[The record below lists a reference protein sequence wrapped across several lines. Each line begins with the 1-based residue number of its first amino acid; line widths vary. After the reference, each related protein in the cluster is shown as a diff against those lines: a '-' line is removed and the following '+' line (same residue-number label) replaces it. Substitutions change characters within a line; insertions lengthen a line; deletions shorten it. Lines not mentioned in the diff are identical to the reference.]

1 MPCQILTSGLK
12 AKATP
17 AGALALSA
25 TPAGA
30 LYQNANPSGSISEN
44 GRPAGGMAENAR
56 PQDSGWCQVYQFAVA
71 AQLIV
76 TFDDLQ
82 MVTFSGDDLE
92 TFSSI

>member
-25 TPAGA
+25 TPIGNMAD
-30 LYQNANPSGSISEN
+30 NP
-44 GRPAGGMAENAR
+44 R

-76 TFDDLQ
+76 TFNDVQ
-82 MVTFSGDDLE
+82 MITFSGNDLA

>member
-25 TPAGA
+25 TPTG
-30 LYQNANPSGSISEN
+30 N
-44 GRPAGGMAENAR
+44 MAENAR

-76 TFDDLQ
+76 TFNDVQ
-82 MVTFSGDDLE
+82 MVTFSGNDLA